1 MEKIR
6 IDILGQEYTV
16 VSDESPK
23 YVRSLASRL
32 ASHISNVLD
41 GANVPQNAAMALVAI
56 SYLDELEKNAATIE
70 ELKAKSIAYGNE
82 IEKLK
87 AQIKELETTT
97 VKAEVEN
104 VSAPVSEFDG
114 AQLKL
119 L

>member
-23 YVRSLASRL
+23 YVQSLANRL
-32 ASHISNVLD
+32 ATHISGILKG

-56 SYLDELEKNAATIE
+56 SYLDELEKNAAAIE
-70 ELKAKSIAYGNE
+70 KLNAKIIANQNE

-87 AQIKELETTT
+87 AEIESK
-97 VKAEVEN
+97 N
-104 VSAPVSEFDG
+104 SAPEENRNNNSPSSFDG